1 MFGDLT
7 QHVQQL
13 SQVLVGLEKTMARL
27 EETVKTEQEARET
40 LVTAAQTQQSY
51 SEALTKALVQLAEQ
65 LGKL

>member
-13 SQVLVGLEKTMARL
+13 SLVLVGLEKTMARL
-27 EETVKTEQEARET
+27 EETVKSEQVARET